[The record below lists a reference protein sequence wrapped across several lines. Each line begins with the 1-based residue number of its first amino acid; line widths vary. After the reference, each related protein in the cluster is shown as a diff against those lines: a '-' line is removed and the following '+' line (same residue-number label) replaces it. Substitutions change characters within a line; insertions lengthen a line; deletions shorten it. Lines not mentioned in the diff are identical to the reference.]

1 MIWQIG
7 NCTPRDVYAMYPDPK
22 PHINTI
28 ATMFQSLER
37 KGYLT
42 HQVKGRGYLYIP
54 TMDQKDYGRGKFETF
69 VSRYFGSSYMNVVS
83 TLVREEKVT
92 EEELEQFLRELKK
105 RGVIHTLNEDALL
118 IADMDALRRLA
129 EDERA

>member
-1 MIWQIG
+1 MTKKREAMKKITAKEEEVMEMIWQIG
-7 NCTPRDVYAMYPDPK
+7 NCTPRDVYALYPDPK

-42 HQVKGRGYLYIP
+42 HQMKGRGYLYIP

-69 VSRYFGSSYMNVVS
+69 VSRYFGNSYMNVVS
-83 TLVREEKVT
+83 TLVKEEKVSR
-92 EEELEQFLRELKK
+92 EELTEFLDRLKK
-105 RGVIHTLNEDALL
+105 Q
-118 IADMDALRRLA
+118 
-129 EDERA
+129 